1 MKHISNTTRAAYKRC
16 VGGVARF
23 ICLLFLTCG
32 CGRDKRREVAN
43 DYLKRCEATTK
54 KSASEIGSRASV
66 SWYTTKY
73 DFQFAADV
81 PSTVSVV
88 DTVYYQRKF
97 FDVGSQT
104 TLDVKDVLSVS
115 NLFAFFF
122 TKQYVRHFSTAHT
135 VPAITWYDRK
145 GEPLT
150 QCYLL
155 QGGSPDD
162 PVSRNKQE
170 LFRMLEGMES
180 KAFTVATLDTLL
192 GSDQPH
198 VRLCAVQRLIRH
210 AQERDYPPGGRNVS
224 QLLTP
229 LLNDPDGSV
238 RAEVAFHLHT
248 LHYGR
253 PDRRGVLIEVLQ
265 STDPRARE
273 VAARHLGG
281 AEYSRPDPVVK
292 ALLLAL
298 QDEDVHVRYAAA
310 GALDG
315 ASTNKAPE
323 IIHALTH
330 TLTDQDK
337 NVRGMATR
345 VLGSYGAA
353 AGEAIPALNQL
364 LQDSD
369 PTARQMAKTALAR
382 IQKASTSPKHVK
394 GRPGGIETL

>member
-1 MKHISNTTRAAYKRC
+1 MLQIPSTASAPNKAC
-16 VGGVARF
+16 VRGVFRF
-23 ICLLFLTCG
+23 IVVLFLMCG
-32 CGRDKRREVAN
+32 CGRDKRIEGAN

-54 KSASEIGSRASV
+54 KSASEIGSRVSV
-66 SWYTTKY
+66 SWYTTRY

-81 PSTVSVV
+81 PPTVSVV

-97 FDVGSQT
+97 FDVGGQT
-104 TLDVKDVLSVS
+104 TLDIKDVMSVS
-115 NLFAFFF
+115 NLFTFFF

-145 GEPLT
+145 GEALT

-155 QGGSPDD
+155 DGVNPDD
-162 PVSRNKQE
+162 PVSRNTKE
-170 LFRMLEGMES
+170 LFRMLEEMDS
-180 KAFTVATLDTLL
+180 KAFTVATLETLL
-192 GSDQPH
+192 GSEQPH
-198 VRLCAVQRLIRH
+198 VRLGAVQRLIKR
-210 AQERDYPPGGRNVS
+210 AQQRDYPPGGRNVS

-238 RAEVAFHLHT
+238 RAEVAFRLHT

-265 STDPRARE
+265 STNPCARE

-298 QDEDVHVRYAAA
+298 QDEDTHVRYAAA

-323 IIHALTH
+323 IIQALTH

-337 NVRGMATR
+337 NVRCMAAR
-345 VLGSYGAA
+345 ALGSYGAA
-353 AGEAIPALNQL
+353 AGEAIPVLTQM

-369 PTARQMAKTALAR
+369 LTARQMAKTALDR
-382 IQKASTSPKHVK
+382 IQKSSTRPEGVK
-394 GRPGGIETL
+394 GRPSVTGK